1 MNMDMDEQKNIPE
14 SQEQHSLDEHDIN
27 YPAQPYY
34 WSTKPDAP
42 KDEPASLY
50 DDPMLQGDNTNDYQ
64 HGYSAQQSATSIPQ
78 IPLAGTAQK
87 SQPSA
92 TYGQQSQARS
102 RYQQQFYSPDGDA
115 FEQQYRSNNTNFQQ
129 WNVPVWARPQR
140 QRRKGGSARWLWFII
155 LGIMFIGPLMH
166 VLGFLLVAGVIFLV
180 LLFPLLIVGLFSI
193 PFMLSRALTGRPFP
207 QRRWRSWRNNNYN
220 WRGPWGW

>member
-1 MNMDMDEQKNIPE
+1 MDMNEQEFAPE
-14 SQEQHSLDEHDIN
+14 SHEQHSLDEHDIN

-50 DDPMLQGDNTNDYQ
+50 DDPMIQSDNAHDYQ
-64 HGYSAQQSATSIPQ
+64 HGYSAQQSATSIPHS
-78 IPLAGTAQK
+78 PLQSTTQK
-87 SQPSA
+87 SQSSA
-92 TYGQQSQARS
+92 SYGQQAQARS
-102 RYQQQFYSPDGDA
+102 RFQQQYYSPDGDA
-115 FEQQYRSNNTNFQQ
+115 FEQHYGSNNANFQQ
-129 WNVPVWARPQR
+129 WSVPMWARPQR
-140 QRRKGGSARWLWFII
+140 QRSRGGSARWLWFII

-166 VLGFLLVAGVIFLV
+166 LLGFLLVAGVIFLT
-180 LLFPLLIVGLFSI
+180 LLFPLVIVGLFSI

-207 QRRWRSWRNNNYN
+207 QRRRF